1 MRRKL
6 IFLTFFIVAL
16 FTFNSNNKLEQILK
30 FDNKN
35 SATTISVL
43 NPVDNNDNS
52 LEYDI
57 VDTKPSLTKYF
68 KSIEELKQ
76 YSDVIIEGVVKNTR
90 SVIYTQTAFTIS
102 EIEIT
107 EFYESDNNIVKGSTI
122 CVVEPGG
129 IMDKEFLYK
138 KYKEKFPDK
147 YIDINEIKP
156 SKVVFD
162 GIPPLDKGDHIIV
175 FLSKYTGGV
184 KAENCYEPVGIYYG
198 KFHIDDSKVE
208 HKLPKYLQDKFE
220 DKVKTKEELINLIN
234 KTK

>member
-1 MRRKL
+1 MGKKL
-6 IFLTFFIVAL
+6 GFFAFIMIAL
-16 FTFNSNNKLEQILK
+16 FMVNSNNKLEQILK
-30 FDNKN
+30 LYNKN

-43 NPVDNNDNS
+43 NTVDNHDNS

-57 VDTKPSLTKYF
+57 VDTKPHLIKYF
-68 KSIEELKQ
+68 KRIEELKQ
-76 YSDVIIEGVVKNTR
+76 YSDIIVEGVVKNTM
-90 SVIYTQTAFTIS
+90 SVIYTQTPFTIS

-107 EFYESDNNIVKGSTI
+107 EVYESDNNIIKGSTI

-147 YIDINEIKP
+147 YININKIKP
-156 SKVVFD
+156 VKHRFD
-162 GIPPLDKGDHIIV
+162 GMPPLDKGDHILV
-175 FLSKYTGGV
+175 FLNRYTGGV
-184 KAENCYEPVGIYYG
+184 KVENCYEPVGIYYG
-198 KFHIDDSKVE
+198 KFYIDDNKVE

-234 KTK
+234 TAK

>member
-16 FTFNSNNKLEQILK
+16 FTINSNNKLEQILK
-30 FDNKN
+30 LDNKN
-35 SATTISVL
+35 SATTISVI

-57 VDTKPSLTKYF
+57 VDTKPHLIKYF
-68 KSIEELKQ
+68 NNIEELKQ
-76 YSDVIIEGVVKNTR
+76 YSDIVIEGIVKNTR
-90 SVIYTQTAFTIS
+90 NVIYTQTPFTIS

-107 EFYESDNNIVKGSTI
+107 EVYESNNNIIKGSTI

-147 YIDINEIKP
+147 YIDINKIKP
-156 SKVVFD
+156 VKHRFD
-162 GIPPLDKGDHIIV
+162 GMPPLDKGEHIIV
-175 FLSKYTGGV
+175 FLNKYTGGV
-184 KAENCYEPVGIYYG
+184 KVENCYEPVGIYYG
-198 KFHIDDSKVE
+198 KFYIDYNKVE
-208 HKLPKYLQDKFE
+208 HKLPKYLKDKFE